1 MVSASTVLMLRLWHK
16 VLFVDQDWISNQV
29 VCHKRQKGQLGKYWS
44 SNGKWLDPFF
54 PPSFILY
61 TQTSLIWSMP
71 RRAHGLVHFCC
82 SHLIWSD
89 TDISYYIQITRKPFL
104 CLSCWPECPPHLLY
118 IALQVRWDSLQCC
131 FHFGTLR
138 AKGIMGKL
146 QCKIILSF
154 ENTREP
160 YICRYSTLNREVR
173 GIHHTHWW
181 WWGYWLLPP

>member
-1 MVSASTVLMLRLWHK
+1 MDKTGMVSASTVLMLRLWHK

-89 TDISYYIQITRKPFL
+89 TDISHYIQITRKPFL
-104 CLSCWPECPPHLLY
+104 CLSCWPECPPIYCTLPSKPGKIPCNAAFTLALSEPKASWENCNVELY
-118 IALQVRWDSLQCC
+118 WALK
-131 FHFGTLR
+131 TP
-138 AKGIMGKL
+138 
-146 QCKIILSF
+146 
-154 ENTREP
+154 ENHIFADTV
-160 YICRYSTLNREVR
+160 L
-173 GIHHTHWW
+173 
-181 WWGYWLLPP
+181 